1 MSRVK
6 RSDCIG
12 GQRPCRYTRCRYHLW
27 IDAPSS
33 RIEEMGETCALDVA
47 DRGRSSLD
55 EIGQLMGLTR
65 ERIRQIE
72 VVALR
77 KLRKRLQQQKV
88 NNEREAKIDPMT

>member
-1 MSRVK
+1 MV
-6 RSDCIG
+6 
-12 GQRPCRYTRCRYHLW
+12 
-27 IDAPSS
+27 
-33 RIEEMGETCALDVA
+33 ETCALDVA

-77 KLRKRLQQQKV
+77 KMHKRLRQERV
-88 NNEREAKIDPMT
+88 SNERDAKIDPMT